1 MYAIIQ
7 SGGKQFW
14 VTPGETVQVDK
25 LEAKAGQT
33 LTLDA
38 LWAAGGSGPAAGDTK
53 AMPKAKVIVEILRQL
68 RGPRI
73 IVFKK
78 RTKKAYQK
86 WQGHRQDLTEI
97 RIKEISLN

>member
-1 MYAIIQ
+1 MYAIIET
-7 SGGKQFW
+7 GGKQFW
-14 VTPGETVQVDK
+14 VMPGETIQVEK
-25 LEAKAGQT
+25 LDAKEGDE
-33 LTLDA
+33 LTLKA
-38 LWAAGGSGPAAGDTK
+38 LWAAGGSSSVRETTTL
-53 AMPKAKVIVEILRQL
+53 PKANVKVEILRHL
-68 RGPRI
+68 RAPKI

>member
-7 SGGKQFW
+7 TGGKQFW
-14 VTPGETVQVDK
+14 VVPGETVQVDK
-25 LEAKAGQT
+25 LEAKEGQT
-33 LTLDA
+33 LALDA
-38 LWAAGGSGPAAGDTK
+38 LWAAGGSTPGAGDT
-53 AMPKAKVIVEILRQL
+53 ASLPKAKVIVEIMRQV
-68 RGPRI
+68 RAPKI

-86 WQGHRQDLTEI
+86 TQGHRQDLTEI

>member
-7 SGGKQFW
+7 TGGKQFW
-14 VTPGETVQVDK
+14 VTPGETIQVDK
-25 LEAKAGQT
+25 IDAKTGQT
-33 LTLDA
+33 LTINA
-38 LWAAGGSGPAAGDTK
+38 LWAAGGSTPGKDD
-53 AMPKAKVIVEILRQL
+53 MSSLPKAKVIIEILRQL
-68 RGPRI
+68 RAPKI

-86 WQGHRQDLTEI
+86 TQGHRQDLTEI

>member
-25 LEAKAGQT
+25 LDAKEGQT
-33 LTLDA
+33 MTLDA
-38 LWAAGGSGPAAGDTK
+38 LWAAGGSAPSAGDTTSL
-53 AMPKAKVIVEILRQL
+53 PKAKVIVEVIRQL

-97 RIKEISLN
+97 RVKEISLN